1 MHTSIGHQCCDQL
14 TAVNTWYPLIR
25 ITWLY
30 RGLRFWPIKVK
41 CFLKLSA
48 DKLQVFKWS
57 QAQVWF
63 FFKFKWNMFC
73 FCAAQLKSWF
83 KTDLGRENSANYYRQ
98 RRQLLL
104 TLLTMVAHWSRSTS
118 NFYALV
124 GQNLSGE
131 LMRKIYAASWILFTL
146 RAEADRVLCQLVMFQ
161 LSFFTWCTKWNS
173 AAIRSFLLFT
183 ASWFLVEK
191 LIHQLSKS
199 EIRFYTCQLSRLR
212 RESYACGLKTSISRR
227 LTLAGQFLTPDWKK
241 WVVAVL
247 LDTISKNMLT
257 QTHVRNENHV

>member
-1 MHTSIGHQCCDQL
+1 
-14 TAVNTWYPLIR
+14 
-25 ITWLY
+25 
-30 RGLRFWPIKVK
+30 
-41 CFLKLSA
+41 
-48 DKLQVFKWS
+48 
-57 QAQVWF
+57 
-63 FFKFKWNMFC
+63 MFC
-73 FCAAQLKSWF
+73 FCAAQLKFWF
-83 KTDLGRENSANYYRQ
+83 KTDLAPENLAMQ
-98 RRQLLL
+98 LLILQAKQLLL
-104 TLLTMVAHWSRSTS
+104 TLLTMVTHWSRSTS
-118 NFYALV
+118 NFYALI
-124 GQNLSGE
+124 GQNLTGE

-227 LTLAGQFLTPDWKK
+227 LTLAGQFLTPDWKM

-247 LDTISKNMLT
+247 LDTISKHMLT

>member
-1 MHTSIGHQCCDQL
+1 MINWQLSKHGIRWSGSLDCIAGSGFDLSRSSIF
-14 TAVNTWYPLIR
+14 WSYPLTSYKFSNDR
-25 ITWLY
+25 
-30 RGLRFWPIKVK
+30 R
-41 CFLKLSA
+41 LKF
-48 DKLQVFKWS
+48 D
-57 QAQVWF
+57 F

-104 TLLTMVAHWSRSTS
+104 TLLTMVTHWSRSTS

-191 LIHQLSKS
+191 LIHYLS
-199 EIRFYTCQLSRLR
+199 
-212 RESYACGLKTSISRR
+212 
-227 LTLAGQFLTPDWKK
+227 
-241 WVVAVL
+241 
-247 LDTISKNMLT
+247 
-257 QTHVRNENHV
+257 

>member
-1 MHTSIGHQCCDQL
+1 MQL
-14 TAVNTWYPLIR
+14 LI
-25 ITWLY
+25 
-30 RGLRFWPIKVK
+30 
-41 CFLKLSA
+41 
-48 DKLQVFKWS
+48 LQAK
-57 QAQVWF
+57 
-63 FFKFKWNMFC
+63 
-73 FCAAQLKSWF
+73 
-83 KTDLGRENSANYYRQ
+83 
-98 RRQLLL
+98 QLLL
-104 TLLTMVAHWSRSTS
+104 TLLTMVTHWSRSTS

-131 LMRKIYAASWILFTL
+131 LMRKIYAASWILFIL

-227 LTLAGQFLTPDWKK
+227 LTLAGQFLTPDWKT

-257 QTHVRNENHV
+257 QTYVRKENHV